1 MTERGNEFTGFAPE
15 RTETDRGRAERVR
28 SRAAKVLF
36 VVGLVVVAANSALY
50 FFDVQLL
57 SHPAVS
63 VLGLA
68 LLLPLYLRER

>member
-15 RTETDRGRAERVR
+15 RSETGDRSERLR
-28 SRAAKVLF
+28 SRAARVLF
-36 VVGLVVVAANSALY
+36 AVGLIVVAANSALY
-50 FFDVQLL
+50 FFDVELL

-68 LLLPLYLRER
+68 LLVPLYLRRR